1 MSGTWAKAAVATRR
15 YQRDRVAEAVNRIIE
30 RETPEEGPHHM
41 TDLKAA
47 AEAEKAAHKGGD
59 LGAFSKAFCEFQR
72 LATPDVILA
81 LYAERAAQ
89 YDENVNRIAAE
100 GAAILRAEAAEAS
113 IASYK
118 EEVERLRALVLEAR
132 NVVSTAEDALGSC
145 YDVCDWPAD
154 GTTKQDIA
162 RKACEL
168 TFARLDE
175 ALTKETPDAG

>member
-1 MSGTWAKAAVATRR
+1 
-15 YQRDRVAEAVNRIIE
+15 
-30 RETPEEGPHHM
+30 M

-118 EEVERLRALVLEAR
+118 EEVERLRAALLALWVDAGPILELASLEGSTAAR
-132 NVVSTAEDALGSC
+132 N
-145 YDVCDWPAD
+145 
-154 GTTKQDIA
+154 
-162 RKACEL
+162 
-168 TFARLDE
+168 FAAVIRHKIDE